1 MNIALSIKDIEN
13 KKKKI
18 EQAEK
23 EAYILTGKIDAKREE
38 LKTKY
43 GVDTLEEAYE
53 LIKEIT
59 EELEITEK
67 EIKDLLTQ
75 INDAGV

>member
-1 MNIALSIKDIEN
+1 MDITISIKDIEN

-18 EQAEK
+18 EVAEK

-43 GVDTLEEAYE
+43 DVKTLEEA
-53 LIKEIT
+53 
-59 EELEITEK
+59 EELLKTIQEEAEVLEK
-67 EIKDLLTQ
+67 EIKDSITQ
-75 INDAGV
+75 INIDWV